1 MRQELYVRA
10 LQRAAEIY
18 GGIDPL
24 AERLKIPAEDL
35 RRFVAGEE
43 RIPLEVFLNAV
54 DLLLEDEVASMRGA
68 SQPEAKPKRDS
79 LP

>member
-35 RRFVAGEE
+35 RRLLAGEE

-54 DLLLEDEVASMRGA
+54 DLLLEDEVAAMRGA
-68 SQPEAKPKRDS
+68 PQSEAKPKRDS

>member
-10 LQRAAEIY
+10 LQRALASH
-18 GGIDPL
+18 GGIEAL
-24 AERLKIPAEDL
+24 AVRLKVSVPEL
-35 RRFVAGEE
+35 RSYLAGDE

-54 DLLLEDEVASMRGA
+54 DLLLEDEVASMRGD
-68 SQPEAKPKRDS
+68 PLPPPTDRDS